1 VSARRKTIDPARR
14 GEHAGEASTLHPV
27 FPLAKRARTPHYA
40 TKIARGRAVEKKA
53 EAPRDYEEL
62 IRVIHDRHGE
72 MSKSYQKIALYLTQ
86 NPNDVAV
93 RSVNA
98 IGESCGV
105 HPSSFVRFAQALGYE
120 GFKELQALFQKRLS
134 TAAPGFEAR
143 VKALET
149 ELGERT
155 DRSAFGF
162 MHDLIVRDIA
172 SLKEMLTGIE
182 PGDLL
187 KAVALL
193 EKADVVYLI
202 GQLRSAPVVEL
213 LRYILTMLGK
223 RCVLLDP
230 GGGLATHMARA
241 MRKKDVLFAV
251 SFRFYANEVVN
262 VVEEAAERGVPII
275 AISDS
280 TLSPFARRARVLF
293 AVPEHEY
300 TFSRSLAAPMC
311 LAQALTVALAAR
323 LQNDVETPRIPTVTG
338 Q

>member
-1 VSARRKTIDPARR
+1 MD
-14 GEHAGEASTLHPV
+14 
-27 FPLAKRARTPHYA
+27 
-40 TKIARGRAVEKKA
+40 EKVKA
-53 EAPRDYEEL
+53 PEDYEDL
-62 IRVIHDRHGE
+62 IRVIYDRYDG

-93 RSVNA
+93 RSVNS
-98 IGESCGV
+98 IGESSGV
-105 HPSSFVRFAQALGYE
+105 HASSFVRFAQSLGYE
-120 GFKELQALFQKRLS
+120 GFKDLQSLFQKRLS

-143 VKALET
+143 VKALEK

-155 DRSAFGF
+155 DRSEMGL
-162 MHDLIVRDIA
+162 MHDLVVRDIA
-172 SLKEMLTGIE
+172 SLRGMLTDIQPE
-182 PGDLL
+182 DLAE
-187 KAVALL
+187 AVSLL
-193 EKADVVYLI
+193 EKADVIYLL

-230 GGGLATHMARA
+230 SGGLATHMARA
-241 MRKKDVLFAV
+241 MRETDLLFAV

-262 VVEEAAERGVPII
+262 VVEEAAGRGIPIV

-280 TLSPFARRARVLF
+280 TLSPLAKSARVLF

-311 LAQALTVALAAR
+311 LAQALTVALASR
-323 LQNDVETPRIPTVTG
+323 LQNNAVNPRIPTVTER
-338 Q
+338 

>member
-1 VSARRKTIDPARR
+1 MCIMEQKV
-14 GEHAGEASTLHPV
+14 
-27 FPLAKRARTPHYA
+27 
-40 TKIARGRAVEKKA
+40 
-53 EAPRDYEEL
+53 EAPKDYEDL
-62 IRVIHDRHGE
+62 IRVIHDRYDG

-93 RSVNA
+93 RSVNS
-98 IGESCGV
+98 IGESSGV
-105 HPSSFVRFAQALGYE
+105 HASSFVRFAQALGYE
-120 GFKELQALFQKRLS
+120 GFKDLQSLFQKRLS

-143 VKALET
+143 VKALEK

-155 DRSAFGF
+155 DRSEMGF
-162 MHDLIVRDIA
+162 MHDLVVRDIA
-172 SLKEMLTGIE
+172 SLKEMLTAIR
-182 PGDLL
+182 PQDLAE
-187 KAVALL
+187 AVSLL
-193 EKADVVYLI
+193 EKADVIYLI

-230 GGGLATHMARA
+230 GGGLATHIARA
-241 MRKKDVLFAV
+241 MRKTDLLFAV

-262 VVEEAAERGVPII
+262 VVEEAAGRGISIV

-280 TLSPFARRARVLF
+280 TLSPLAKSARVLF

-323 LQNDVETPRIPTVTG
+323 LQNNAVNPRIPTVTE

>member
-1 VSARRKTIDPARR
+1 MKPT
-14 GEHAGEASTLHPV
+14 
-27 FPLAKRARTPHYA
+27 
-40 TKIARGRAVEKKA
+40 TK
-53 EAPRDYEEL
+53 APRDYEEL
-62 IRVIHDRHGE
+62 IRLIHDRYDE

-93 RSVNA
+93 KSVNS
-98 IGESCGV
+98 IGDISGV
-105 HPSSFVRFAQALGYE
+105 HASSFVRFAQALGYE
-120 GFKELQALFQKRLS
+120 GFKELQSLFQKRLS

-149 ELGERT
+149 ELGGRVDQSEY
-155 DRSAFGF
+155 GF
-162 MHDLIVRDIA
+162 MQDLVVRDIA
-172 SLKEMLTGIE
+172 SLQ
-182 PGDLL
+182 DLL
-187 KAVALL
+187 NGIDPDRLSEAVDLL
-193 EKADVVYLI
+193 EQADVIYLL
-202 GQLRSAPVVEL
+202 GQLRSAPVVDL

-241 MRKKDVLFAV
+241 MRTTDLLFAV

-262 VVEEAAERGVPII
+262 VVEEAAQRDVPIV

-280 TLSPFARRARVLF
+280 TLSPLAKSARVLF

-311 LAQALTVALAAR
+311 LAQAVTMGLAAR
-323 LQNDVETPRIPTVTG
+323 IQKNTLNPRIPTVTA

>member
-1 VSARRKTIDPARR
+1 MNQKV
-14 GEHAGEASTLHPV
+14 
-27 FPLAKRARTPHYA
+27 
-40 TKIARGRAVEKKA
+40 
-53 EAPRDYEEL
+53 EAPKDYEDL
-62 IRVIHDRHGE
+62 IRVIHDRYDG
-72 MSKSYQKIALYLTQ
+72 MSKSYQTIALYLTQ

-93 RSVNA
+93 RSVNS
-98 IGESCGV
+98 IGESSGV
-105 HPSSFVRFAQALGYE
+105 HASSFVRFAQALGYE
-120 GFKELQALFQKRLS
+120 GFKDLQGLFQKRLS

-143 VKALET
+143 VKALEK

-155 DRSAFGF
+155 DRSEMGL
-162 MHDLIVRDIA
+162 MHGLVVRDIA
-172 SLKEMLTGIE
+172 SLQEMLTDIQPE
-182 PGDLL
+182 DLAE
-187 KAVALL
+187 AVSLL

-202 GQLRSAPVVEL
+202 GQLRSAPVVDL

-241 MRKKDVLFAV
+241 MRKTDLLFAV

-262 VVEEAAERGVPII
+262 VVEEAAGRGIPIV

-280 TLSPFARRARVLF
+280 TLSPLAKSARVLF

-323 LQNDVETPRIPTVTG
+323 LQNNAVNPRIPTVTER
-338 Q
+338 

>member
-1 VSARRKTIDPARR
+1 MN
-14 GEHAGEASTLHPV
+14 
-27 FPLAKRARTPHYA
+27 
-40 TKIARGRAVEKKA
+40 EKV
-53 EAPRDYEEL
+53 EAPKDYEDL
-62 IRVIHDRHGE
+62 IRVIHDRYDG

-93 RSVNA
+93 RSVNS
-98 IGESCGV
+98 IGESSGV
-105 HPSSFVRFAQALGYE
+105 HASSFVRFAQALGYE
-120 GFKELQALFQKRLS
+120 GFKDLQSLFQKRLS

-143 VKALET
+143 VKALER

-155 DRSAFGF
+155 DRSEMGF
-162 MHDLIVRDIA
+162 MHDLVVRDIA
-172 SLKEMLTGIE
+172 SLKEMLTDIQPE
-182 PGDLL
+182 DLAE
-187 KAVALL
+187 AVSLL
-193 EKADVVYLI
+193 EKADVVYLL

-230 GGGLATHMARA
+230 GGGLATHMAHA
-241 MRKKDVLFAV
+241 MRKTDLLFGV

-262 VVEEAAERGVPII
+262 VVEEAARRGIPIV

-280 TLSPFARRARVLF
+280 TLSPLAKSARVLF

-323 LQNDVETPRIPTVTG
+323 LQNNAVNPRIPTVTER
-338 Q
+338 